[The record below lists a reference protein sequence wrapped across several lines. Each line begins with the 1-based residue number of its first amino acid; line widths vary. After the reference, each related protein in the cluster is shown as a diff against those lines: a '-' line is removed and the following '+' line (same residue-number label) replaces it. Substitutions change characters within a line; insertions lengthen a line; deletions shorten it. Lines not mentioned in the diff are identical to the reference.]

1 MLDVWLAVRKERR
14 TGGRDWAGVGAFED
28 SGSGI
33 GHGCGK
39 ELISIM
45 NIESI
50 LI

>member
-1 MLDVWLAVRKERR
+1 MLVVWLAVRKDKR
-14 TGGRDWAGVGAFED
+14 TGGRVWAGVGASEG

-33 GHGCGK
+33 GHGGRK